1 MSKRRFPMAENKV
14 VSIGRRVRD
23 FSIPDQ
29 DGKQVRLSTLRGKKV
44 LLSWHPLAW
53 TSVCAKQMKTLEKH
67 RRAFAKLGIV
77 ALGLSVDT
85 VPSKGAWATSLKIKE
100 TRLLCDF
107 WPHGKVAKALGIF
120 RQVEGS
126 SKRANLILDETGR
139 VVFVK
144 VYPIKELPDI
154 EEILTFLKSSPR
166 QP

>member
-1 MSKRRFPMAENKV
+1 MAENKV
-14 VSIGRRVRD
+14 VSIGYRVRD
-23 FSIPDQ
+23 FSLPDQ

-53 TSVCAKQMKTLEKH
+53 TSVCAMQMKSLEKH
-67 RRAFAKLGIV
+67 RRAFARLGVV

-85 VPSKGAWATSLKIKE
+85 VPSKGAWAASLKIKE

-107 WPHGKVAKALGIF
+107 WPHGKTAKAFGIF
-120 RQVEGS
+120 RQVEGT
-126 SKRANLILDETGR
+126 SKRANLILDEAGR
-139 VVFVK
+139 VIFVK

-154 EEILTFLKSSPR
+154 EEILAFLKSSPR